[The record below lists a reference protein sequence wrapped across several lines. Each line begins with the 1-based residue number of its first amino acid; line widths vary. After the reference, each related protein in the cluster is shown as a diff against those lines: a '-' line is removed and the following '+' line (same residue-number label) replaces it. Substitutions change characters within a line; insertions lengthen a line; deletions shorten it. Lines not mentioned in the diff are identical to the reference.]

1 MINTNHICKICKET
15 MYLSEGQPDG
25 IYRYFCMREHI
36 EIKARWEKMNK
47 DNFIIQTKSEPKKT
61 DKRFNVLLK
70 LSELRKYQVLK
81 GNVIKSLR
89 EDLMKEKE
97 MLKETTEEINQIL
110 DDLQW

>member
-1 MINTNHICKICKET
+1 M
-15 MYLSEGQPDG
+15 
-25 IYRYFCMREHI
+25 
-36 EIKARWEKMNK
+36 K

-81 GNVIKSLR
+81 GNAIKSLR

-110 DDLQW
+110 DNLK

>member
-1 MINTNHICKICKET
+1 
-15 MYLSEGQPDG
+15 
-25 IYRYFCMREHI
+25 
-36 EIKARWEKMNK
+36 MNK

-81 GNVIKSLR
+81 GNAIKSLR

-110 DDLQW
+110 DNLK